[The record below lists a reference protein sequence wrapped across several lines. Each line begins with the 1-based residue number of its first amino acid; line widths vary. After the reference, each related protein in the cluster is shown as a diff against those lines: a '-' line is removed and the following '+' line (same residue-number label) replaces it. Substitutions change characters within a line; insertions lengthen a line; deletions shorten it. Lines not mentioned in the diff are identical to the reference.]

1 MATEL
6 RFLTD
11 AYQTEI
17 RGTIKSILGNLIVL
31 DRTVFYPGI
40 GVTPGDCASLIRS
53 DGVSFS
59 IVGGVWTQSDA
70 LELGH
75 VLSDERHGLAHGD
88 NVVVRIDWSRR
99 HTIMRTHTALHAVSA
114 AFPFR
119 IVGGRVGP
127 GEGTIDFLVDSTAMS
142 TSLLQHQVQRL
153 VDKHLPVESSWAAA
167 QEIKLDERS
176 QPFSWP
182 GRPGVLRMVQIGNFG
197 RLTCDGL
204 HVRNTREIG
213 PVVIKGIVPVGDN
226 IYRIPIS
233 LNERRAFP
241 FLAHVNRPAPQ
252 AEL

>member
-11 AYQTEI
+11 AYQVEI
-17 RGTIKSILGNLIVL
+17 RGTIKAINGNLVVL
-31 DRTVFYPGI
+31 DRTVYYPGI
-40 GVTPGDCASLIRS
+40 GVTPRDCASLTRF
-53 DGVSFS
+53 DGNSFS
-59 IVGGVWTQSDA
+59 IVRGVWIGSVA
-70 LELGH
+70 PELGH
-75 VLSDERHGLAHGD
+75 VLSDDGHGLAHGD
-88 NVVVRIDWSRR
+88 SVVVRIDRARR
-99 HTIMRTHTALHAVSA
+99 HTLMRTHTALHAVSA

-119 IVGGRVGP
+119 VVGGRVGL
-127 GEGTIDFLVDSTAMS
+127 GEGSIDFLVDSTAMS

-153 VDKHLPVESSWAAA
+153 VEKHLPVESSWAAA
-167 QEIKLDERS
+167 NEIDFDERS

-182 GRPGVLRMVQIGNFG
+182 GRPGFYRTVQIGSLG

-213 PVVIKGIVPVGDN
+213 SVVIKGIVPVGDN

-241 FLAHVNRPAPQ
+241 FLAHVNSLAPT